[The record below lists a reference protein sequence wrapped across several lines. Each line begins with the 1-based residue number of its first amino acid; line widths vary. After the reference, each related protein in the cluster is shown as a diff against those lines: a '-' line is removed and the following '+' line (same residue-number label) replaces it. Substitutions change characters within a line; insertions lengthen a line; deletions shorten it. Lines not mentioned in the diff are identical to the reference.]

1 MSTKATIQTLIN
13 TNLADG
19 SSITASEHRAVE
31 NSLLNELYPSN
42 IYETQ
47 GSNTITTENT
57 SNFGYQIHIIK
68 QGRLVT
74 ITGLII
80 NNNSFI
86 VGNNIGNWFFE
97 IVNSEFF
104 QITSNPSAMGFLRGD
119 DIYGGYVELR
129 NNKLYC
135 TFISGYSTLNFQ
147 LTYTTQN

>member
-1 MSTKATIQTLIN
+1 MSTKTQIQTLIN

-19 SSITASEHRAVE
+19 SSITAPEHREVE
-31 NSLLNELYPSN
+31 NSLLNELYPTN

-47 GSNTITTENT
+47 SSNTITTENT

-74 ITGLII
+74 ITGSII

-104 QITSNPSAMGFLRGD
+104 QNTSNPSAIGFVRGD
-119 DIYGGYVELR
+119 RDTSYVELK

-135 TFISGYSTLNFQ
+135 NLIQAFSTINFQ